1 MWALLVLYASTSV
14 GSSAQTG
21 AALHP
26 FLKWFFPDLP
36 QLQASEVNL
45 VIRKAAHVIQFFVLA
60 LLLWR
65 AARIKPALGFSTSGL
80 VIWVLSVCAV
90 IATLSEGIQVFMPAR
105 GASVAD
111 ILLDMGGALFGLLAI
126 LLWSIFRDSL
136 RKETIPS

>member
-1 MWALLVLYASTSV
+1 M
-14 GSSAQTG
+14 
-21 AALHP
+21 
-26 FLKWFFPDLP
+26 
-36 QLQASEVNL
+36 
-45 VIRKAAHVIQFFVLA
+45 IRKSAHAIQFFVFA

-65 AARIKPALGFSTSGL
+65 AARIKPALGFSTSEL

-136 RKETIPS
+136 RKEIISS